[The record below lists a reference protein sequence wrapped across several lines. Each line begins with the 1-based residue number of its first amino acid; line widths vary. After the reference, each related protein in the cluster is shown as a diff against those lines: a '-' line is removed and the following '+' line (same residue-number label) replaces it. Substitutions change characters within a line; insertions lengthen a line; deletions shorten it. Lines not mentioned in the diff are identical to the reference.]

1 MKHIRLIC
9 LFCALSSLLLLI
21 CGCSSGKAKIPEPDD
36 VFYVYDEAGI
46 IDDELKSYIVSKN
59 VSLCEQCGGQIVV
72 AAVKTTGS
80 KSIEKYAYE
89 LFNDWGIG
97 DSEKDNGMLLLISV
111 EEDDYWALQGE
122 GLEKLI
128 QSGTLKLMLN
138 DHLEPFFAKKQ
149 YGEGIRMFFNAL
161 IDRYEQIYSITVT
174 QSGTVDVPSTPQQ
187 TEPQQEAGTSFF
199 SLFKSLIKFIAFVI
213 VTFTVILL
221 IVIAAIIVFIIIA
234 SLISAGSS
242 TASFHSAAPRTVIN
256 PYSFKPSG
264 TTFRTTSGRT
274 GGFSSGRTGGFS
286 SGRTGGFSSG
296 RSGGFSSGGH
306 HSGGGGGSRGGGAG
320 RR

>member
-1 MKHIRLIC
+1 MKHVRFIC

-46 IDDELKSYIVSKN
+46 IDDELKNYIVSKN

-97 DSEKDNGMLLLISV
+97 DSEKNNGMLLLISV
-111 EEDDYWALQGE
+111 EEDDYWALQGK

-149 YGEGIRMFFNAL
+149 YGEGIRMFFDAL
-161 IDRYEQIYSITVT
+161 VDRYEQIYSITVT
-174 QSGTVDVPSTPQQ
+174 QSGTVSVPSTPEQTETQQQ
-187 TEPQQEAGTSFF
+187 TGTSFF
-199 SLFKSLIKFIAFVI
+199 SLVKSFIAFIAFII
-213 VTFTVILL
+213 VTFTVIVM

-242 TASFHSAAPRTVIN
+242 TASFHAAAPRTVIN

-264 TTFRTTSGRT
+264 TTFHTSGRT